1 MIRRPAPGGSGGGV
15 AFSDASDGDLRNDRA
30 RRADVAQRL
39 DISARWATV
48 AQVHGSGVVEV
59 DGPGDQGEADAM
71 FTSRAGLPL
80 AIFTAD
86 CAGVALL
93 ARGAVGVA
101 HAGWRGLA
109 NGVVEALALRMRASG
124 NEPVSAAI
132 GPSIGPCCL
141 EVGPEV
147 AAQFE
152 GFTSSTSSGSP
163 SIDLLRAI
171 EDQLGGLETWSAG
184 SCTRHS
190 PGWFS
195 HRRDRTPDRMAT
207 IAWI

>member
-1 MIRRPAPGGSGGGV
+1 MIHRPAQGGSGGGV
-15 AFSDASDGDLRNDRA
+15 AFSDASDGDLRSDRA
-30 RRADVAQRL
+30 RRADLARRL

-48 AQVHGSGVVEV
+48 NQVHGSGVVEV

-86 CAGVALL
+86 CAGVAVL
-93 ARGAVGVA
+93 AGGAVGVA
-101 HAGWRGLA
+101 HAGWRGA
-109 NGVVEALALRMRASG
+109 ASRVVEALVLRMRQAG
-124 NEPVSAAI
+124 FEPVSAAI
-132 GPSIGPCCL
+132 GPTIGPCCL

-147 AAQFE
+147 TAQFD
-152 GFTSSTSSGSP
+152 GFTASTTSGSP
-163 SIDLLRAI
+163 SIDLVRAV
-171 EDQLGGLETWSAG
+171 EGQLGGLATWSAG

-190 PGWFS
+190 PRWFS

-207 IAWI
+207 ITWI